1 MKLKT
6 IIFWTSLALVAIL
19 TCSFVMAGKAITLKG
34 SDTLLLLGQR
44 WAELYMQKN
53 PGVVIQVTGGGS
65 GVGIA
70 ALINGSTDICQASRS
85 MKDSEKKKLRERYF
99 NMGTEVPVAK
109 DGVTIYVNDKNP
121 VDELTLDQI
130 RDIYTGKTTNWS
142 QLGGPDAKIIV
153 YGRENS
159 SGTYV
164 FFRESALKNADYTS
178 SMQSLPGTA
187 AVVNAVAK
195 DRFGIGYG
203 GAAYAKGVKEVAIK
217 TIQGSF
223 RPNAETVRSG
233 QYPLARDLYWY
244 VRGKPS
250 GEVKKLVDWVL
261 SPEGQEVVAKVGY
274 FTVK

>member
-6 IIFWTSLALVAIL
+6 IIFCTSLALVAIL
-19 TCSFVMAGKAITLKG
+19 ACSFAMAGKAITLKG

-85 MKDSEKKKLRERYF
+85 MKDSERKKLRERYF
-99 NMGTEVPVAK
+99 NMGTEIPVAK
-109 DGVTIYVNDKNP
+109 DGVTIYVSEKNP

-130 RDIYTGKTTNWS
+130 RDIYTGKATNWS
-142 QLGGPDAKIIV
+142 HLGGPDAKIIV

-164 FFRESALKNADYTS
+164 FFRDAALKKADYTS

-195 DRFGIGYG
+195 DKFGIGFG

-217 TIQGSF
+217 TPQGSF
-223 RPNAETVRSG
+223 RPTVETVKSG

-244 VRGKPS
+244 VRGKPT
-250 GEVKKLVDWVL
+250 GEIKKMIAWVL
-261 SPEGQEVVAKVGY
+261 SSEGQVMVAKVGY
-274 FTVK
+274 FPIK